1 MIPRRHAQLLTVRV
15 GLPLP
20 YSWPRGGQHMTVAEL
35 IERLQEQ
42 PQYLEVVIPDPDPH
56 IERATHQ
63 PCDVVS
69 VLAARG
75 HGGVGGWDLDGA
87 HGRTLA
93 WRPDDE
99 PVTVV
104 VLGTEDGD

>member
-1 MIPRRHAQLLTVRV
+1 
-15 GLPLP
+15 
-20 YSWPRGGQHMTVAEL
+20 MTVAEL

-56 IERATHQ
+56 LERATHQ

-69 VLAARG
+69 VRAARG

-87 HGRTLA
+87 HGRTLV

-99 PVTVV
+99 PVAAV